1 MTEAGAPTYPV
12 ATIARLL
19 LLTERRV
26 QQLVKEGV
34 IPKTERNR
42 YELAPAVQGY
52 IRYLQ
57 ERMAGNTAAPA
68 DMHLEKSRLVK
79 LQADKAQI
87 ELDHLNEILVR
98 TEDVAKEWESILV
111 DMKSKMLSIPS
122 KAAPLLSG
130 QTEIHIIMDMLQKYV
145 EEALLELSDYG
156 KSIKSEEDLIQ
167 WDEDSAATAEINGE
181 HMG

>member
-1 MTEAGAPTYPV
+1 MSEAGAPTYPV

-87 ELDHLNEILVR
+87 ELDHLNEVLVK
-98 TEDVAKEWESILV
+98 TEDVAKEWENILT
-111 DMKSKMLSIPS
+111 DMKSKVLSIPS

-130 QTEIHIIMDMLQKYV
+130 QTEIHVIMDMLQKFV

-156 KSIKSEEDLIQ
+156 KPVQSEEDLIE
-167 WDEDSAATAEINGE
+167 WDENPAPTTKANG
-181 HMG
+181 

>member
-12 ATIARLL
+12 TTIARLL

-87 ELDHLNEILVR
+87 ELDHLNEVLVR
-98 TEDVAKEWESILV
+98 TEDVAKEWQSILV

-130 QTEIHIIMDMLQKYV
+130 QTEIHVIMDMLQSFV
-145 EEALLELSDYG
+145 EEALLELSEYG
-156 KSIKSEEDLIQ
+156 KFVESEENTFE
-167 WDEDSAATAEINGE
+167 WDEHSEAATQVNG
-181 HMG
+181 

>member
-12 ATIARLL
+12 ATISRLL

-57 ERMAGNTAAPA
+57 ERMAGNTSAPA
-68 DMHLEKSRLVK
+68 DFHLEKSRLVK

-87 ELDHLNEILVR
+87 ELDHLNEILVK
-98 TEDVAKEWESILV
+98 TEDVSKEWQSILV

-130 QTEIHIIMDMLQKYV
+130 QTEIHVIMDMLQSFV
-145 EEALLELSDYG
+145 EEALLELSEYG
-156 KSIKSEEDLIQ
+156 KFVESEENTFE
-167 WDEDSAATAEINGE
+167 WNEHSEAAAETDG
-181 HMG
+181 